1 MAFWGRFE
9 PMSLPVLLGVFIF
22 LLALLGCATIV
33 FFVEKIPDRS
43 KLQNRAPGKLV
54 YRNMQNKS

>member
-33 FFVEKIPDRS
+33 FFVEKIPDRTKS
-43 KLQNRAPGKLV
+43 QYRAPGKLV